1 MGQQQLLLVVLGVIV
16 VGIAIVTG
24 ISMFQAAA
32 VDANRSNIIND
43 LNQLGGFTQSWYK
56 RPTNFAG
63 GDNTFIGFAIP
74 TEMQSNQNGTY
85 TIETAGTATSIVFR
99 ATGTE
104 TGDNGTS
111 AVSFRCTVTSTSI
124 TIVKIN

>member
-24 ISMFQAAA
+24 ISLFRASA

-43 LNQLGGFTQSWYK
+43 LNQLGGFSQSWYK
-56 RPTNFAG
+56 RPANFAG
-63 GDNTFIGFAIP
+63 GGNSFIGFVIP
-74 TEMQSNQNGTY
+74 TEMQSNQNATY

-99 ATGTE
+99 ATGRE
-104 TGDNGTS
+104 TGDDGSTG
-111 AVSFRCTVTSTSI
+111 VTYRCTVTSTSI
-124 TIVKIN
+124 SIVKIN